1 MGEIKFKIKNYHY
14 FSYFFSIKLTQ
25 FPFREIIGH
34 MNIFEDECFILND
47 KDDKKNK
54 FRQQFSR
61 ISYPEICYSI
71 TIDPR
76 RVIEISRPNK
86 NVFICY
92 RNPDGTRWSSSSRT

>member
-1 MGEIKFKIKNYHY
+1 MPSWWIVTFVLIDSIPFHIYMGEIKFKIKNYYY

-54 FRQQFSR
+54 FR
-61 ISYPEICYSI
+61 
-71 TIDPR
+71 
-76 RVIEISRPNK
+76 
-86 NVFICY
+86 
-92 RNPDGTRWSSSSRT
+92 

>member
-25 FPFREIIGH
+25 FPFREIIRH

-54 FRQQFSR
+54 SDSNSR
-61 ISYPEICYSI
+61 ELVIPKSATPSRSI
-71 TIDPR
+71 H
-76 RVIEISRPNK
+76 V
-86 NVFICY
+86 
-92 RNPDGTRWSSSSRT
+92 G

>member
-1 MGEIKFKIKNYHY
+1 MEEIKFKIKNYHY

-54 FRQQFSR
+54 FR
-61 ISYPEICYSI
+61 
-71 TIDPR
+71 
-76 RVIEISRPNK
+76 
-86 NVFICY
+86 
-92 RNPDGTRWSSSSRT
+92 